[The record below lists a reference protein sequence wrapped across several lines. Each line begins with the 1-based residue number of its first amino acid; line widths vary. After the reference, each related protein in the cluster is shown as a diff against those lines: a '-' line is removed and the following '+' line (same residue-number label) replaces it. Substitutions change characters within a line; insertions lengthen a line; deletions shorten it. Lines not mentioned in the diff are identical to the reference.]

1 MFTSDSV
8 VVPTPEFLNGVLG
21 ETLDDPQDYISALSL
36 LPSSNPFST
45 TSDTTFATPMDP
57 PSSSST
63 STSTTRNSM
72 NGIVGAAAGLSV
84 ILAAF
89 VLYRSRLVRRE
100 KGSGISHNKYGKG
113 DTTVA
118 GDTVMGDTH
127 ASSGEDDGS
136 STDTSTRSGVFWKRS
151 DKKEPSRSAVEDF
164 DAFVNGEDE
173 LGSMSDVLSDA
184 LASLDAGDSDRNI
197 LPDTQ
202 LLDSTI
208 RRLKQDIDGMR
219 SELGDAAK
227 AVSSTVRRP
236 KSVAEIEKLLTGE
249 SGDWI

>member
-45 TSDTTFATPMDP
+45 TSDATFATPMDP
-57 PSSSST
+57 PISS

-72 NGIVGAAAGLSV
+72 IGIVGAAAGLSV

-100 KGSGISHNKYGKG
+100 KGSGISHNKHGKG

-136 STDTSTRSGVFWKRS
+136 STDTSTRPGMFWKRS
-151 DKKEPSRSAVEDF
+151 DKVEPSRSAVEDF
-164 DAFVNGEDE
+164 DAYVNGEDE

-184 LASLDAGDSDRNI
+184 LASLDTSDSDRYS
-197 LPDTQ
+197 LPDTEP
-202 LLDSTI
+202 LDSRI
-208 RRLKQDIDGMR
+208 RRLKHDIDGMR

-227 AVSSTVRRP
+227 AVSSPVRQP

-249 SGDWI
+249 SRDWIL